1 MGMYGGGTTVNYQP
15 PVIPKDDTF
24 ANYLKYQQDREAKAE
39 QRAADE
45 RAEAKDAAEAR
56 KTSGANAYGGMRS
69 AVESQLR
76 QGLIGYND
84 AVSQLRDYS
93 VKYNLDS
100 SRTPDLSSYVS
111 QNKDIQDFITEGR
124 QAGITN
130 NATWGNET
138 NWLEAANKQYG
149 RSAKD
154 LGEFSEQELG
164 DLHYNLFGKKEN
176 RKGVTFTGPN
186 VEQDVSDLTNVYT
199 KELLPGRRKTGI
211 AAAYQETLGRQATEE
226 EAAQAAERFSQGY
239 YSTFQDLRD
248 AIAKSPEYQKKFN
261 QSYLDNYYDIQYGK
275 QLTDAAGEKTGKR
288 TFTFDKSLLPTYAD
302 ATRARAGVEIPN
314 FQDQFTGTPF
324 ELDEQLQNVRDTRK
338 YLYSAGLTNLQG
350 EIDKETQKLKNEGA
364 KEVAKISG
372 QYDLYKLI
380 GNAFS

>member
-1 MGMYGGGTTVNYQP
+1 MGGGRSTTVNYQP
-15 PVIPKDDTF
+15 PNIPKDDTF

-56 KTSGANAYGGMRS
+56 KTSGASAYGGMRS
-69 AVESQLR
+69 GIESQLR
-76 QGLIGYND
+76 QGLISYGD
-84 AVSQLRDYS
+84 ATSQLRDYAA
-93 VKYNLDS
+93 KY
-100 SRTPDLSSYVS
+100 DLAPPEA
-111 QNKDIQDFITEGR
+111 DI
-124 QAGITN
+124 
-130 NATWGNET
+130 
-138 NWLEAANKQYG
+138 
-149 RSAKD
+149 SA
-154 LGEFSEQELG
+154 
-164 DLHYNLFGKKEN
+164 
-176 RKGVTFTGPN
+176 
-186 VEQDVSDLTNVYT
+186 LTDVYT

-248 AIAKSPEYQKKFN
+248 SIAKSPEYQKKFN
-261 QSYLDNYYDIQYGK
+261 QSYLDNYYDTQYGK

-302 ATRARAGVEIPN
+302 ATRARAGVEIPS
-314 FQDQFTGTPF
+314 FQDQFIGTPA

-364 KEVAKISG
+364 KDVARISSF
-372 QYDLYKLI
+372 
-380 GNAFS
+380 GNAASSLMSGFWS